1 MSIAL
6 GFYDVFSYAVPG
18 MFYLYLIN
26 EVLRIAGWKYINIIQ
41 LTQSGNAAPNAL
53 VVLLLGILAFVMGHV
68 FEAIRSTL
76 LDKILYF
83 GSRDRALE
91 NLKKRLANADIK
103 VEFHFDE
110 WAIYQEVL
118 RIRNPEA
125 VIEQE
130 RLKSVALMLR
140 NLSFGAL
147 MLAFLQLSE
156 FLNNS
161 QQSYHLVVCGLAVL
175 ASYFMYSRSKRFDEW
190 FFRTVYTQVLVY
202 GGNVKDIIHNSTPA
216 WKESVKLEKPHEKTK
231 NASRKKPENFRK
243 SM

>member
-26 EVLRIAGWKYINIIQ
+26 EALRIADWKYIDVAQ
-41 LTQSGNAAPNAL
+41 LAQSGNAAPNAL
-53 VVLLLGILAFVMGHV
+53 IVVLLGILAFVAGHI
-68 FEAIRSTL
+68 FESIRSVL

-91 NLKKRLANADIK
+91 SIKMRLKNSDLEIK
-103 VEFHFDE
+103 FRFDE
-110 WAIYQEVL
+110 WTIFQEVL

-140 NLSFGAL
+140 NLSFGTL
-147 MLAFLQLSE
+147 ILAILHLVE
-156 FLNNS
+156 FFNKP
-161 QQSYHLVVCGLAVL
+161 QQTYHLGLVCLVVL
-175 ASYFMYSRSKRFDEW
+175 ATYFLHNRAKRFDEW
-190 FFRTVYTQVLVY
+190 FFRTIYAQALVY
-202 GGNVKDIIHNSTPA
+202 GGNLKDILHNSTPA
-216 WKESVKLEKPHEKTK
+216 WKESTKLEKLSERTK
-231 NASRKKPENFRK
+231 NAARKHPENPRK
-243 SM
+243 SA

>member
-26 EVLRIAGWKYINIIQ
+26 EVLRIVGWKYINISQ
-41 LTQSGNAAPNAL
+41 LAQSGNAAPNAL
-53 VVLLLGILAFVMGHV
+53 VIVLLGILAFVAGHI
-68 FEAIRSTL
+68 FESIRSVL
-76 LDKILYF
+76 LDRFLYF

-91 NLKKRLANADIK
+91 NLKMRLKNSDIEIK
-103 VEFHFDE
+103 FRFDE
-110 WAIYQEVL
+110 WTIYQEVL

-147 MLAFLQLSE
+147 ILAILQMVE
-156 FLNNS
+156 FFNNS
-161 QQSYHLVVCGLAVL
+161 KHTYHLGISCLVILA
-175 ASYFMYSRSKRFDEW
+175 AYFLHNRSKRFDEW
-190 FFRTVYTQVLVY
+190 FFRTIYAQVLVY
-202 GGNVKDIIHNSTPA
+202 GENMKDILQNSTPA
-216 WKESVKLEKPHEKTK
+216 WKDVGLEKSRERIK
-231 NASRKKPENFRK
+231 NAPRKRPENLRK
-243 SM
+243 SA